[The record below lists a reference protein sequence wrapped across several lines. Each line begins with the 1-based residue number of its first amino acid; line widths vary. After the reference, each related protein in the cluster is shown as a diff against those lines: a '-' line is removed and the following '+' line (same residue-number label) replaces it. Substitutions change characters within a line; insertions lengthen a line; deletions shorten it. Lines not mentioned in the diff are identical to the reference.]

1 MTVMNL
7 YFSLKK
13 LFYRCYYG
21 LNPELKPDRE
31 SVLADAISRQDIPYL
46 ELKDLEDDVES
57 KLYCLRL
64 EARLSSFSL
73 YLLIGELLVHE
84 RILLKIIDTE
94 GSLDLQVT
102 GATLGMI
109 ACAVSLSIYVSVKEK
124 KCKVTDRYLDLI
136 KLGIR
141 MYEHPQDWNSHGE
154 GKDKS

>member
-7 YFSLKK
+7 YFALKN
-13 LFYRCYYG
+13 LFYRCYYR

-31 SVLADAISRQDIPYL
+31 SVLADAISRQAIPYL

-57 KLYCLRL
+57 KLYYLRL
-64 EARLSSFSL
+64 EVRLLSFSL
-73 YLLIGELLVHE
+73 YSLIGELLVHE

-94 GSLDLQVT
+94 GALDLRVA

-109 ACAVSLSIYVSVKEK
+109 ACTVSFSIYVAVKEK
-124 KCKVTDRYLDLI
+124 KCKITDRYFDLI